1 MEYYLAI
8 KEVLIHETAAWLNLE
23 TQGLFVLNKVK
34 QLHRKILPVSLRLT
48 DSRSAVS
55 RWGEGGGGAV
65 SIGDDE
71 TVMEI
76 DRGDACTT
84 L

>member
-1 MEYYLAI
+1 MEYYSAI

-23 TQGLFVLNKVK
+23 TQGLFVLNKVN

-65 SIGDDE
+65 STGDDE
-71 TVMEI
+71 TVLEI

>member
-23 TQGLFVLNKVK
+23 TQGLFVLNKVN

-55 RWGEGGGGAV
+55 R
-65 SIGDDE
+65 
-71 TVMEI
+71 
-76 DRGDACTT
+76 
-84 L
+84 

>member
-1 MEYYLAI
+1 MEYYSAI
-8 KEVLIHETAAWLNLE
+8 KEVLIHEMVAWLNLE
-23 TQGLFVLNKVK
+23 TQGLFVLNKVN

-55 RWGEGGGGAV
+55 RWGEGGGAV
-65 SIGDDE
+65 STGDDE
-71 TVMEI
+71 TVLEI
-76 DRGDACTT
+76 DRSDACTT